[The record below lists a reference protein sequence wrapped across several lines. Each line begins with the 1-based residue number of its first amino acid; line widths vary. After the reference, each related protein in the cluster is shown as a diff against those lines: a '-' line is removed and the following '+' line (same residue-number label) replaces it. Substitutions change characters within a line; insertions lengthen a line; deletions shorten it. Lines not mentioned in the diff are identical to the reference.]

1 MSLWKKFKKFLRKA
15 APIVAVV
22 AAIVAPQL
30 IPAIGKSLGATTA
43 VTQAAVGNAVL
54 SASTTALA
62 GGTPEEILKSG
73 VIGGASGGAGQYAG
87 EAVRAANVST
97 SLPSSVLPSAAQT
110 GAAAGTGTLLA
121 TGDVGK
127 ALQAAGVGSLA
138 GGAGEFASVKAQQA
152 LPTDVSRTT
161 QAVTAGGAGGATEA
175 AIRGENPLVGAALSA
190 AGTAG
195 RTAYQ
200 DAEAARNQVET
211 AFAQP
216 RSPGVGTQLGAPT
229 AMAGAVVPATRT
241 DIEETRRLG
250 IDLPETS
257 VVPRLAE
264 ITVTPERELI
274 SPALQSTYYQQP
286 KSKQTRGVVVSATDT
301 NAMIMKPSGDVVQIN
316 TGGTPLKPNMAVNID
331 EATNTLVREAEKT
344 DVREDI
350 ATEDEARRL
359 PEVEVTAERE
369 PIERAPTVSQT
380 FPLTEQEPA
389 RRSLVN
395 YMYQNIDPVLQRYVG
410 GGGSGM
416 PSSTALAQALGVG
429 DPGALY
435 LGKKGKERRPVWN
448 VESLKLRDEL
458 GGDYG

>member
-1 MSLWKKFKKFLRKA
+1 MGWQKKLKKFLKKA

-22 AAIVAPQL
+22 VAVVAPQL
-30 IPAIGKSLGATTA
+30 APAIGKALGATSVAAQTA
-43 VTQAAVGNAVL
+43 IGSAAISGG
-54 SASTTALA
+54 TTALA
-62 GGTPEEILKSG
+62 GGTPAEILKS
-73 VIGGASGGAGQYAG
+73 AAAGGAGGFAGVSAG
-87 EAVRAANVST
+87 EAVKAAQVAGKVGAGT
-97 SLPSSVLPSAAQT
+97 VLPAAAS
-110 GAAAGTGTLLA
+110 GAASSGAGTLVY

-127 ALQAAGVGSLA
+127 ALQAGALGGVA
-138 GGAGEFASVKAQQA
+138 GGAGEFASVKAQEA
-152 LPTDVSRTT
+152 LPLSAGRTA
-161 QAVTAGGAGGATEA
+161 QSLVAGAAGGGTEA
-175 AIRGENPLVGAALSA
+175 AVRGENPLLGAAASA
-190 AGTAG
+190 LGTAG
-195 RTAYQ
+195 RTAYE

-216 RSPGVGTQLGAPT
+216 RSPGVGTQLGSPT
-229 AMAGAVVPATRT
+229 AMAGAVVPGTRT

-250 IDLPETS
+250 IDLPES
-257 VVPRLAE
+257 NIQPSRLPE
-264 ITVTPERELI
+264 VEVTASRDLI
-274 SPALQSTYYQQP
+274 SPALPSRIPTQP
-286 KSKQTRGVVVSATDT
+286 KQTRGVVVSATNT
-301 NAMIMKPSGDVVQIN
+301 NAMVMKPSGDVVQIN
-316 TGGTPLKPNMAVNID
+316 TGGTPLKTNMAVNID
-331 EATNTLVREAEKT
+331 EATNTLVREPEKT
-344 DVREDI
+344 DIREDI

-380 FPLTEQEPA
+380 FPLTEKEPA

>member
-1 MSLWKKFKKFLRKA
+1 MSLLKKFKKFLKKA

-22 AAIVAPQL
+22 AAVVAPQL
-30 IPAIGKSLGATTA
+30 IPAIGKALGATTA

-62 GGTPEEILKSG
+62 GGTPEEILKAG

-87 EAVRAANVST
+87 EAVKAANVST
-97 SLPSSVLPSAAQT
+97 SLPPSVLPSAAQT
-110 GAAAGTGTLLA
+110 GTAAGTGTLLA

-138 GGAGEFASVKAQQA
+138 GGAGELASVKAQQA
-152 LPTDVSRTT
+152 LPASAGRTT

-175 AIRGENPLVGAALSA
+175 LVRGQDPLMGAAVSA
-190 AGTAG
+190 LGTAG
-195 RTAYQ
+195 RVAAQ
-200 DAEAARNQVET
+200 DAADAENLAKAESFLARN
-211 AFAQP
+211 
-216 RSPGVGTQLGAPT
+216 PT

-241 DIEETRRLG
+241 DIEETRALG
-250 IDLPETS
+250 IDLPETGVRPAIAS
-257 VVPRLAE
+257 DRALPE
-264 ITVTPERELI
+264 ITVTGERELI
-274 SPALQSTYYQQP
+274 SPALSSTYYQPP
-286 KSKQTRGVVVSATDT
+286 KPKQTRGVVVSATDT

-316 TGGTPLKPNMAVNID
+316 TGGTPLKANMAVNID
-331 EATNTLVREAEKT
+331 EATNTLVREPAKT
-344 DVREDI
+344 DIREDI

-359 PEVEVTAERE
+359 QEVEVTAERE

>member
-1 MSLWKKFKKFLRKA
+1 
-15 APIVAVV
+15 
-22 AAIVAPQL
+22 
-30 IPAIGKSLGATTA
+30 
-43 VTQAAVGNAVL
+43 
-54 SASTTALA
+54 
-62 GGTPEEILKSG
+62 
-73 VIGGASGGAGQYAG
+73 
-87 EAVRAANVST
+87 
-97 SLPSSVLPSAAQT
+97 
-110 GAAAGTGTLLA
+110 
-121 TGDVGK
+121 
-127 ALQAAGVGSLA
+127 
-138 GGAGEFASVKAQQA
+138 
-152 LPTDVSRTT
+152 
-161 QAVTAGGAGGATEA
+161 
-175 AIRGENPLVGAALSA
+175 
-190 AGTAG
+190 
-195 RTAYQ
+195 
-200 DAEAARNQVET
+200 
-211 AFAQP
+211 
-216 RSPGVGTQLGAPT
+216 
-229 AMAGAVVPATRT
+229 
-241 DIEETRRLG
+241 
-250 IDLPETS
+250 
-257 VVPRLAE
+257 LAE

-369 PIERAPTVSQT
+369 PIERVPTARAPTVSQT

>member
-73 VIGGASGGAGQYAG
+73 VIGGASGGVGQYAG
-87 EAVRAANVST
+87 EAVKAANVST
-97 SLPSSVLPSAAQT
+97 SLPSSVLPSAAQS

-138 GGAGEFASVKAQQA
+138 GGAGELASVKAQQA
-152 LPTDVSRTT
+152 LPADVSRTA

-195 RTAYQ
+195 RTSYQ

-216 RSPGVGTQLGAPT
+216 RSPGVGTQLGEPT
-229 AMAGAVVPATRT
+229 AMAGAVVPGTRT

-250 IDLPETS
+250 IDLPES
-257 VVPRLAE
+257 NVQPSRLPE
-264 ITVTPERELI
+264 VEVTASRDLI
-274 SPALQSTYYQQP
+274 SPVLPSRIPTQP
-286 KSKQTRGVVVSATDT
+286 KQTRGVVVSATDT